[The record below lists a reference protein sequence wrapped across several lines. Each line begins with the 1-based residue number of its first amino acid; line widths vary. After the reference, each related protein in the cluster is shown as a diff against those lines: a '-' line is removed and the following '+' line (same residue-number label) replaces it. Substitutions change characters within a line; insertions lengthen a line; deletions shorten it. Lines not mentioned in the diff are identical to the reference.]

1 MEPGRGNQ
9 EDRFMLP
16 LAPFFGIENGGLTA
30 EGELMGITAA
40 INAMSSQEAMVP
52 TRIVGRRKKR
62 AAFIY

>member
-1 MEPGRGNQ
+1 
-9 EDRFMLP
+9 MLP

-30 EGELMGITAA
+30 EGELMGITPA